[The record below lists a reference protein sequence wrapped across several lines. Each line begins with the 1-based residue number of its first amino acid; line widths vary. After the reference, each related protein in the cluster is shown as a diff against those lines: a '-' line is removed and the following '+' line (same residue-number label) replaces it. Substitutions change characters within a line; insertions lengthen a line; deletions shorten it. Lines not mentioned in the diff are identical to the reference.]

1 MSLIDDRRSL
11 LDIVTGGKYKT
22 SSDIPQMSTT
32 GKVTPE
38 NLSWLYERFFPDKQY
53 DVKGGPGFALEAVSP
68 AGIIKKANT
77 AKSLFQGWRDN
88 LYAYASTLSKKQRKK
103 SGIDG
108 IIARAWDELSYA
120 AETNDIPF
128 VQGKLQSINKHEG
141 FNKFVKVPDVTTEG
155 VAGGVLKQSKKVRG
169 APIEEQQ
176 RIANRQSRDLA
187 AESRA
192 QFNQERIDKNLERG
206 SRRSGKY

>member
-32 GKVTPE
+32 GKVTPD

-77 AKSLFQGWRDN
+77 ARSLFQGWRDN
-88 LYAYASTLSKKQRKK
+88 LYKYASTLSKKQQNK
-103 SGIDG
+103 IEG
-108 IIARAWDELSYA
+108 IINKVWRDVGYDV
-120 AETNDIPF
+120 DIDDIKT
-128 VQGKLQSINKHEG
+128 VQSKLAKINKDTG
-141 FNKFVKVPDVTTEG
+141 FSKNVKVPDIEG
-155 VAGGVLKQSKKVRG
+155 VAGGVARRSKMQRGDVVKKQQKV
-169 APIEEQQ
+169 I
-176 RIANRQSRDLA
+176 NRQSTDVA
-187 AESRA
+187 AERRKKFH
-192 QFNQERIDKNLERG
+192 QKNIDKGLQRG
-206 SRRSGKY
+206 SRRSGIY

>member
-1 MSLIDDRRSL
+1 MSLIGDRRSL

-141 FNKFVKVPDVTTEG
+141 FNKFVKVPDITTEG

-169 APIEEQQ
+169 APIQQQKRIVESPKRIEQ
-176 RIANRQSRDLA
+176 RETAKKVKK
-187 AESRA
+187 ESKAGGEPRKRLVR
-192 QFNQERIDKNLERG
+192 E
-206 SRRSGKY
+206 Y

>member
-1 MSLIDDRRSL
+1 MSLIDDKRSL

-38 NLSWLYERFFPDKQY
+38 NLSWLYKRFFPDEQY

-68 AGIIKKANT
+68 AGIVKKANT
-77 AKSLFQGWRDN
+77 AISLFRGWRDN
-88 LYAYASTLSKKQRKK
+88 LYKYADTLSKKQRKK

-108 IIARAWDELSYA
+108 IIARAWEDLGYA
-120 AETNDIPF
+120 AETNDISF
-128 VQGKLQSINKHEG
+128 VLGKLHSINKDKG
-141 FNKFVKVPDVTTEG
+141 FNKFVKVPDITTEG
-155 VAGGVLKQSKKVRG
+155 VAGGVIKQSKKVRG
-169 APIEEQQ
+169 APIQEQQ
-176 RIANRQSRDLA
+176 RLANRQSRDLA
-187 AESRA
+187 AERRA
-192 QFNQERIDKNLERG
+192 KSKQKRIDKNLERG

>member
-1 MSLIDDRRSL
+1 MSLIGDRRSL

-77 AKSLFQGWRDN
+77 AKSLFQGWREN

-169 APIEEQQ
+169 APIQQQKRIVESPKRIEQ
-176 RIANRQSRDLA
+176 RETTKKAKKEAKAGGEPRKRLVR
-187 AESRA
+187 E
-192 QFNQERIDKNLERG
+192 
-206 SRRSGKY
+206 Y

>member
-141 FNKFVKVPDVTTEG
+141 FNKFVKVPDITTEG

-169 APIEEQQ
+169 APIQQQKRIVESPKRIEQ
-176 RIANRQSRDLA
+176 RETTKKAKKEAKAGGEPRKRLVR
-187 AESRA
+187 E
-192 QFNQERIDKNLERG
+192 
-206 SRRSGKY
+206 Y

>member
-1 MSLIDDRRSL
+1 MSLIGDRRSL

-169 APIEEQQ
+169 APTQQQKRIVESPKRIEQ
-176 RIANRQSRDLA
+176 RETTKKAKKEAKAGGEPRKRLVR
-187 AESRA
+187 E
-192 QFNQERIDKNLERG
+192 
-206 SRRSGKY
+206 Y

>member
-1 MSLIDDRRSL
+1 MSLIGDRRSL

-169 APIEEQQ
+169 APIQQQKRIVESPKRIEQ
-176 RIANRQSRDLA
+176 RETTKKAKKEAKAGGEPRKRLVR
-187 AESRA
+187 E
-192 QFNQERIDKNLERG
+192 
-206 SRRSGKY
+206 Y

>member
-11 LDIVTGGKYKT
+11 LDIATGGKYKS

-38 NLSWLYERFFPDKQY
+38 NLSWLYERFFPDKQH

-88 LYAYASTLSKKQRKK
+88 LYKYADTLSKKQRKK
-103 SGIDG
+103 SGINK
-108 IIARAWDELSYA
+108 IIERAWKDLGYA
-120 AETNDIPF
+120 AETNDISF
-128 VQGKLQSINKHEG
+128 VQKELHYINKDKG
-141 FNKFVKVPDVTTEG
+141 FNKFVKVPDITTEG
-155 VAGGVLKQSKKVRG
+155 VAGGAAKQATKVRG

-176 RIANRQSRDLA
+176 RLVNRQSRDLA
-187 AESRA
+187 AERKSE
-192 QFNQERIDKNLERG
+192 FNQKRIDKNLERG

>member
-38 NLSWLYERFFPDKQY
+38 NLSWLYERFFPDEQY
-53 DVKGGPGFALEAVSP
+53 DVKGGPGFAIEAVSP

-77 AKSLFQGWRDN
+77 ALSLFQGWRDN
-88 LYAYASTLSKKQRKK
+88 LLKYASSLSKKQRKK

-108 IIARAWDELSYA
+108 IIQKAWNDYGYA
-120 AETNDIPF
+120 AETNDISF
-128 VQGKLQSINKHEG
+128 LQGKLQSINKNEG
-141 FNKFVKVPDVTTEG
+141 FSKFVKVPDITTEG
-155 VAGGVLKQSKKVRG
+155 IAGGALKQAKKVRG
-169 APIEEQQ
+169 DTIQQQKRIVESPKRIEQ
-176 RIANRQSRDLA
+176 RETVKKAKKEAKAGGEPRKRLVR
-187 AESRA
+187 E
-192 QFNQERIDKNLERG
+192 
-206 SRRSGKY
+206 Y

>member
-22 SSDIPQMSTT
+22 SSEIPQMSTT

-38 NLSWLYERFFPDKQY
+38 NLSWLYERLFSDKQH

-88 LYAYASTLSKKQRKK
+88 LYKYADTLSKKQRKK

-108 IIARAWDELSYA
+108 IIARAWDKLSYA
-120 AETNDIPF
+120 AETNDISF
-128 VQGKLQSINKHEG
+128 VQGKLHSINKDKG
-141 FNKFVKVPDVTTEG
+141 FNKFVKVPDITTEG
-155 VAGGVLKQSKKVRG
+155 VAGGAAKQAKKVRG

-176 RIANRQSRDLA
+176 RLANRQSRDLA
-187 AESRA
+187 AERRA
-192 QFNQERIDKNLERG
+192 KSKQKRIDKGFERG

>member
-1 MSLIDDRRSL
+1 MSLIGDRRSL

-141 FNKFVKVPDVTTEG
+141 FNKFVKVPDITTEG

-169 APIEEQQ
+169 APIQQQKRIVESPKRIEQ
-176 RIANRQSRDLA
+176 RETTKKAKKEAKAGGEPRKRLVR
-187 AESRA
+187 E
-192 QFNQERIDKNLERG
+192 
-206 SRRSGKY
+206 Y

>member
-1 MSLIDDRRSL
+1 MSLIGDRRSL

-38 NLSWLYERFFPDKQY
+38 NLSWLYERFFPDEQH

-88 LYAYASTLSKKQRKK
+88 LYAYAGTLSKKQLKK

-108 IIARAWDELSYA
+108 IIARAWKDLGYA
-120 AETNDIPF
+120 AETNDISF
-128 VQGKLQSINKHEG
+128 VQGKLQSINKREG
-141 FNKFVKVPDVTTEG
+141 FNKFVKVPDITTEG

-169 APIEEQQ
+169 APIQQQKRIVESPKRIEQ
-176 RIANRQSRDLA
+176 RETTKKAKKEAKAGGEPRKRLVR
-187 AESRA
+187 E
-192 QFNQERIDKNLERG
+192 
-206 SRRSGKY
+206 Y

>member
-1 MSLIDDRRSL
+1 MSLIGDRRSL
-11 LDIVTGGKYKT
+11 LDIVTSGKYKT

-88 LYAYASTLSKKQRKK
+88 LYKYADTLSKKQRKK

-108 IIARAWDELSYA
+108 IIQRAWDELSYA
-120 AETNDIPF
+120 AETNDISF
-128 VQGKLQSINKHEG
+128 LQGKLQSINQHEG
-141 FNKFVKVPDVTTEG
+141 CNKFVKVPDINTEG
-155 VAGGVLKQSKKVRG
+155 VAGGAAKQAKKVRG

-187 AESRA
+187 SERRA
-192 QFNQERIDKNLERG
+192 QFNQERIDKGLERG

>member
-1 MSLIDDRRSL
+1 MSLIDDKRSL

-38 NLSWLYERFFPDKQY
+38 NLSWLYKRFFPDEQY

-68 AGIIKKANT
+68 TGIIKKANT

-88 LYAYASTLSKKQRKK
+88 LYKYADTLSKKQRKK

-108 IIARAWDELSYA
+108 IIQRAWDELSYA
-120 AETNDIPF
+120 AETNDISF
-128 VQGKLQSINKHEG
+128 VQGKLHSINKDKG
-141 FNKFVKVPDVTTEG
+141 FNKFVKVPDITTEG
-155 VAGGVLKQSKKVRG
+155 VAGGVIKQSKKVRG
-169 APIEEQQ
+169 APIQEQQ
-176 RIANRQSRDLA
+176 RLANRQSRDLA
-187 AESRA
+187 AERRA
-192 QFNQERIDKNLERG
+192 KSKQKRIDKNLERG

>member
-108 IIARAWDELSYA
+108 IIQRAWEDLGYA
-120 AETNDIPF
+120 AETNDISF
-128 VQGKLQSINKHEG
+128 VQGKLHSINKDKG
-141 FNKFVKVPDVTTEG
+141 FNKFVKVPDITTEG
-155 VAGGVLKQSKKVRG
+155 VAGGAAKQAKKVRG

-187 AESRA
+187 AERRA
-192 QFNQERIDKNLERG
+192 QFNQERIDKGLERG

>member
-11 LDIVTGGKYKT
+11 LDIVTGGKYRT
-22 SSDIPQMSTT
+22 SKDIPQIKESVIPYLEFLT
-32 GKVTPE
+32 GASAKTE
-38 NLSWLYERFFPDKQY
+38 SYQ
-53 DVKGGPGFALEAVSP
+53 PGFIDLAMAIPVLGATGRV
-68 AGIIKKANT
+68 IKKANT
-77 AKSLFQGWRDN
+77 AKSLFRGWRDN
-88 LYAYASTLSKKQRKK
+88 LLKYADTLSKKQRKK

-187 AESRA
+187 AERRA
-192 QFNQERIDKNLERG
+192 KSKQKRIDKGLERG

>member
-1 MSLIDDRRSL
+1 MSLIDDKRSL

-38 NLSWLYERFFPDKQY
+38 NLSWLYKRFFPDEQY

-68 AGIIKKANT
+68 AGIVKKANT
-77 AKSLFQGWRDN
+77 AISLFRGWRDN
-88 LYAYASTLSKKQRKK
+88 LYKYADTLSKKQRKK

-108 IIARAWDELSYA
+108 IIARAWEDLGYA
-120 AETNDIPF
+120 AETNDISF
-128 VQGKLQSINKHEG
+128 VQGKLHSINKDKG
-141 FNKFVKVPDVTTEG
+141 FNKFVKVPDITTEG
-155 VAGGVLKQSKKVRG
+155 VAGGVIKQSKKVRG
-169 APIEEQQ
+169 APIQEQQ
-176 RIANRQSRDLA
+176 RLANRQSRDLA
-187 AESRA
+187 AERRA
-192 QFNQERIDKNLERG
+192 KSKQKRIDKNLERG

>member
-1 MSLIDDRRSL
+1 MSLIGDRRSL

-141 FNKFVKVPDVTTEG
+141 FNKFVKIPDITTEG
-155 VAGGVLKQSKKVRG
+155 VAGGAAKQAKKVRG
-169 APIEEQQ
+169 APIQQQKRIVESPKRIEQ
-176 RIANRQSRDLA
+176 RETTKKAKKEAKAGGEPRKRLVR
-187 AESRA
+187 E
-192 QFNQERIDKNLERG
+192 
-206 SRRSGKY
+206 Y

>member
-11 LDIVTGGKYKT
+11 LDIATGGKYKS

-38 NLSWLYERFFPDKQY
+38 NLSWLYERFFPDKQH

-88 LYAYASTLSKKQRKK
+88 LYKYANTLSKKQRKK

-108 IIARAWDELSYA
+108 IIQRAWKDLGYA
-120 AETNDIPF
+120 AETNDISF
-128 VQGKLQSINKHEG
+128 VQGKLHSINKDKG
-141 FNKFVKVPDVTTEG
+141 FNKFVKVPDITTEG
-155 VAGGVLKQSKKVRG
+155 VAGGAAKQAKKVRG
-169 APIEEQQ
+169 ATIQNQQ

-187 AESRA
+187 AERKSE
-192 QFNQERIDKNLERG
+192 FNQKRIDKNLERG

>member
-169 APIEEQQ
+169 APIQQQKRIVESPKRIEQ
-176 RIANRQSRDLA
+176 RETTKKAKKEAKAGGEPRKRLVR
-187 AESRA
+187 E
-192 QFNQERIDKNLERG
+192 
-206 SRRSGKY
+206 Y

>member
-11 LDIVTGGKYKT
+11 LDIVTSGKYKS

-38 NLSWLYERFFPDKQY
+38 NLSWLYERFFPDKQH

-88 LYAYASTLSKKQRKK
+88 LYKYADTLSKKQRKK

-108 IIARAWDELSYA
+108 IIQRAWEDLGYA
-120 AETNDIPF
+120 AETNDISF
-128 VQGKLQSINKHEG
+128 LQGKLQSINKNEG
-141 FNKFVKVPDVTTEG
+141 FSKFVKVPDITTEG
-155 VAGGVLKQSKKVRG
+155 IAGGALKQAKKVRG
-169 APIEEQQ
+169 DTIQQQKRIVESPKRIEQ
-176 RIANRQSRDLA
+176 REA
-187 AESRA
+187 AKKAKKEAKFGGEPRKRLVR
-192 QFNQERIDKNLERG
+192 E
-206 SRRSGKY
+206 Y